1 MGGFYLTDPL
11 RSTNIVNKAVGWE
24 KLRTATR
31 YKLRFQ
37 RYYETDSRYDDP
49 YTPGWIKSKNEWY
62 GKFVLVLPLR

>member
-1 MGGFYLTDPL
+1 MAGFYVTDPL
-11 RSTNIVNKAVGWE
+11 RATNIVNKAVGWE

-49 YTPGWIKSKNEWY
+49 YTPGYLKSKTEWY